1 MTRNCMDNLKD
12 KNKKFIN
19 KILYLNFKNKFIE
32 NISFQSFCKTIV
44 LTSNLWTN
52 FKILLKNRN
61 PFSSRFISLISYKYI
76 NNYRSKTF
84 PNDTVIFSIIAVSLS
99 IL

>member
-1 MTRNCMDNLKD
+1 MTRNCMDDLKD
-12 KNKKFIN
+12 KNKKFID
-19 KILYLNFKNKFIE
+19 KIVYLKFKNKFIE

-61 PFSSRFISLISYKYI
+61 SFSSRFMNLFSYKYI
-76 NNYRSKTF
+76 NKYRSKTF
-84 PNDTVIFSIIAVSLS
+84 SSDTVIFQ
-99 IL
+99 